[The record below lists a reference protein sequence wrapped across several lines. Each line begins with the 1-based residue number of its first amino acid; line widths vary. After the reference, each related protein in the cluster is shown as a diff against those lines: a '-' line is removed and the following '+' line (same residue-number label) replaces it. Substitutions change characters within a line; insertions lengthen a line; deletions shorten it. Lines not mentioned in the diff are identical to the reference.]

1 MLNFFFF
8 FPFKIIQVAKDNGLW
23 LDKSQSEMNGL
34 QKGVIEVI
42 HGMVEEID
50 KRVGLQPHS
59 VDVLLSEWMGY
70 CLLYESMLDSVL
82 YARDRWLKAGGAL
95 LPDTATIVS
104 FHSPVPPVSSLI
116 FIIFFFIRGCL

>member
-1 MLNFFFF
+1 
-8 FPFKIIQVAKDNGLW
+8 
-23 LDKSQSEMNGL
+23 MNGL

-50 KRVGLQPHS
+50 KRVGLQPLS

-116 FIIFFFIRGCL
+116 LIIFFFYQGLSVACTVSLYVMY